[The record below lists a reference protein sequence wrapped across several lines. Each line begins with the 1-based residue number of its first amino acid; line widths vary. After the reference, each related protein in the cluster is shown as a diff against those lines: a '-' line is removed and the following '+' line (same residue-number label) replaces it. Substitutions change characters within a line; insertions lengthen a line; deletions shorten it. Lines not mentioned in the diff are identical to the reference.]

1 MKFLNNTKS
10 LVNLVL
16 MIFLFLA
23 SCYLLLTMAF
33 EIEDREEFNLC
44 KQRAFSNYMKEWNSQ
59 CKQNN
64 KSEECEQLP
73 FTLATQLNSA
83 HIEMQ
88 SICAKLY
95 R

>member
-10 LVNLVL
+10 LVNLAL

-33 EIEDREEFNLC
+33 EIEDREKFNLC
-44 KQRAFSNYMKEWNSQ
+44 TQRASSNYLEEWNSQ
-59 CKQNN
+59 CKQENRS
-64 KSEECEQLP
+64 KECQLP
-73 FTLATQLNSA
+73 LGLASQLKNYRLEEFSV
-83 HIEMQ
+83 
-88 SICAKLY
+88 CAKLY

>member
-33 EIEDREEFNLC
+33 EIEDREKFNLC

-64 KSEECEQLP
+64 KSEECEHLP
-73 FTLATQLNSA
+73 FASATQLNSDL
-83 HIEMQ
+83 IEQQ